1 MSSKPVIAVPACR
14 RFMGIHPF
22 HMVGEKYITA
32 LKDATEG
39 LPWMIPAINDD
50 GILDAV
56 LAKVDGLFLTGSY
69 SDIEPHKTTLE
80 FCARLSRQAERISP
94 PTLSK

>member
-1 MSSKPVIAVPACR
+1 
-14 RFMGIHPF
+14 MGIHPF

-69 SDIEPHKTTLE
+69 SDIEPHHYQGKPSRSGTLHDPE
-80 FCARLSRQAERISP
+80 
-94 PTLSK
+94 